1 MKQTFLFGTMNRFIL
16 AGLAANLFGLA
27 TIGLFGGAL
36 VCVIIDKATLAGQ
49 LAFGGLAAGLVTGG
63 SFAYAA
69 SNMGNAGN
77 SMLDQMNKI
86 FDDK

>member
-1 MKQTFLFGTMNRFIL
+1 MKRFIL
-16 AGLAANLFGLA
+16 AGLASGVFGLA
-27 TIGLFGGAL
+27 TVGLLGGAL

-49 LAFGGLAAGLVTGG
+49 LALGGLAAALVTGG

-77 SMLDQMNKI
+77 SMFDQMNKI
-86 FDDK
+86 FDTSNK